1 MKEYLQIG
9 NTRIIRLS
17 EIERVFELKNALYI
31 KLENEN
37 PSGSIK
43 DRAALNIFKN
53 LNITRDT
60 IIMEAT
66 SGNTG
71 ISLAMLSKNYG
82 CRCQIVMPSSMSI
95 ERRQMIQHYGG
106 EVILVDGGMAE
117 AKAESLRLQ
126 KENPNI
132 VLCNQFE
139 NPNNPEAHYLTTGPE
154 IESQIKDL
162 DYIAVGFGTGGTL
175 CGTARYFKEKASSIK
190 FIGIEPKQSPLIT
203 KSYAKPH
210 LIQGIGANFIPEI
223 LDTNLVDEFISVD
236 DKKSIE
242 MAKKLFELEQLF
254 VGYSTGANVLGIIEY
269 IKNNNIK
276 NKTFL
281 TFAMDK
287 GDRYTWN

>member
-1 MKEYLQIG
+1 MRLLAFDTCLDKTYITLTDGKEFI
-9 NTRIIRLS
+9 NKVIVS
-17 EIERVFELKNALYI
+17 D
-31 KLENEN
+31 NEN
-37 PSGSIK
+37 YHSAYLISTIVEILK
-43 DRAALNIFKN
+43 ASN
-53 LNITRDT
+53 LT
-60 IIMEAT
+60 
-66 SGNTG
+66 
-71 ISLAMLSKNYG
+71 
-82 CRCQIVMPSSMSI
+82 P
-95 ERRQMIQHYGG
+95 
-106 EVILVDGGMAE
+106 
-117 AKAESLRLQ
+117 
-126 KENPNI
+126 
-132 VLCNQFE
+132 
-139 NPNNPEAHYLTTGPE
+139 
-154 IESQIKDL
+154 KDL

-175 CGTARYFKEKASSIK
+175 CGTARYFKEKASRVK
-190 FIGIEPKQSPLIT
+190 FIGIEPEQSPLIT

-223 LDTNLVDEFISVD
+223 LDAKLVDEFISVD